1 MNASPPPPAV
11 TVSENA
17 AKQISTL
24 MSEENTPDGGLRIQV
39 KGGGCSGFQYDF
51 AMDEKIADSDEVIER
66 DGARLVIDAMSLM
79 YLAGSEIDFKEE
91 MIGSMFTVGNPNAT
105 AACSCGSS
113 FAM

>member
-1 MNASPPPPAV
+1 MNASPPPPPV
-11 TVSENA
+11 TVSESA
-17 AKQISTL
+17 AKRIASL
-24 MSEENTPDGGLRIQV
+24 MSEENALDGGLRIQV
-39 KGGGCSGFQYDF
+39 KGGGCSGFQYEF
-51 AMDEKIADSDEVIER
+51 GMEETIAAGDEVVER

>member
-1 MNASPPPPAV
+1 MNASPPPPPV

-17 AKQISTL
+17 AKRIATL
-24 MSEENTPDGGLRIQV
+24 MSQENAPDGGLRIQV

-51 AMDEKIADSDEVIER
+51 AMEETIGVGDEVVELN
-66 DGARLVIDAMSLM
+66 GARLVIDPLSLM

-91 MIGSMFTVGNPNAT
+91 MIGSSFTVGNPNAT

-113 FAM
+113 FAV

>member
-1 MNASPPPPAV
+1 MNASPPPPPV

-17 AKQISTL
+17 AKRIATL
-24 MSEENTPDGGLRIQV
+24 MSQENAPDGGLRIQV

-51 AMDEKIADSDEVIER
+51 AMEETIGVGDEVVELN
-66 DGARLVIDAMSLM
+66 GARLVIDPMSLM

-91 MIGSMFTVGNPNAT
+91 MIGSSFTVGNPNAT

-113 FAM
+113 FAV